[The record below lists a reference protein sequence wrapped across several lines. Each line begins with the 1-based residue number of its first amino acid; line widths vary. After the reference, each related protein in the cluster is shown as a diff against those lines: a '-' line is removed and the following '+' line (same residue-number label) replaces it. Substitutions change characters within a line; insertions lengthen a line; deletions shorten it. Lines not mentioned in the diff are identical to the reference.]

1 MDCRVRPKLAAP
13 LNLPADLASVIVPLT
28 DAPAGI
34 ALAPRTETEL
44 AKVPVKPSPGLLVL
58 ELTALPRR
66 TDKVVPA
73 GTTIGGGGGGGAG
86 AGAGGAAAGAGAAA
100 GVVAAAGAAA
110 GVEDVAGW
118 LAGGCVAA
126 GSLAGAAAGCDA
138 ACSWSVDFLHPEN
151 SNPAES
157 NVVTRKSLLR
167 LIKTFLPD
175 NGF

>member
-1 MDCRVRPKLAAP
+1 M
-13 LNLPADLASVIVPLT
+13 
-28 DAPAGI
+28 
-34 ALAPRTETEL
+34 
-44 AKVPVKPSPGLLVL
+44 
-58 ELTALPRR
+58 
-66 TDKVVPA
+66 VPA

-86 AGAGGAAAGAGAAA
+86 AGVGGAAAGVAAAAGAVVAGAGAAA
-100 GVVAAAGAAA
+100 GV
-110 GVEDVAGW
+110 EDAAGW

-126 GSLAGAAAGCDA
+126 GSLAGAAAGWDA

-175 NGF
+175 NGFEPVFAPKVITVWGASARQIGDRACWRTRAISK

>member
-1 MDCRVRPKLAAP
+1 M
-13 LNLPADLASVIVPLT
+13 
-28 DAPAGI
+28 
-34 ALAPRTETEL
+34 ETEL
-44 AKVPVKPSPGLLVL
+44 ANVPVKPWPGVLVL

-73 GTTIGGGGGGGAG
+73 GTTMGGGGGGGAG
-86 AGAGGAAAGAGAAA
+86 AGVGGAAAGAGAAA
-100 GVVAAAGAAA
+100 GVPGAGAGAAA

-175 NGF
+175 KWVLNQTSHRRLPPFEGICTANWRLGLLADTCNFEMKA

>member
-1 MDCRVRPKLAAP
+1 MDCSVRPKLAAP

-86 AGAGGAAAGAGAAA
+86 AGAAA

-151 SNPAES
+151 SNPAE
-157 NVVTRKSLLR
+157 
-167 LIKTFLPD
+167 
-175 NGF
+175 